1 MNDYWISR
9 EIKQRDAIFNQTI
22 NSYNRELVKQ
32 YRRCLEAT
40 KRAMADL
47 YDEILIASGNDTLL
61 ASDLYKYNRY
71 YKLIQVLNK
80 QLKALGV
87 DEVKLT
93 EKKLL
98 DMYAKTSAAVGK
110 SINFNAD
117 FNQKAAH
124 RVIDNVWCADG
135 KHWSDRIW
143 KDKAALQVRLEK
155 GLIDCVSRGTSKDEL
170 VKTLMADF
178 DIGFRS
184 ADRIARTELSYIQ
197 NQATLDKYNEAG
209 VKKYEILAAHDA
221 RTCDICSEMNGKIF
235 ELSKAQAGVNM
246 PPFHPNCRCAV
257 LGVIDDSLTNKRKL
271 DIIQEEAQKRTNE
284 IKSKD
289 EIHIFKQTTRHLQ
302 HAKEITG
309 LDNDKAWKQY
319 EQRASEFIKKDIDGV
334 NIDGFISNEGS
345 KNGWLY
351 KYDKTTNEFAILSA
365 MGTIST
371 YFKPDKGIEYW
382 LSELK
387 KHNIRSKK

>member
-1 MNDYWISR
+1 M
-9 EIKQRDAIFNQTI
+9 
-22 NSYNRELVKQ
+22 
-32 YRRCLEAT
+32 
-40 KRAMADL
+40 
-47 YDEILIASGNDTLL
+47 
-61 ASDLYKYNRY
+61 
-71 YKLIQVLNK
+71 
-80 QLKALGV
+80 
-87 DEVKLT
+87 
-93 EKKLL
+93 
-98 DMYAKTSAAVGK
+98 
-110 SINFNAD
+110 
-117 FNQKAAH
+117 
-124 RVIDNVWCADG
+124 
-135 KHWSDRIW
+135 
-143 KDKAALQVRLEK
+143 EK

-289 EIHIFKQTTRHLQ
+289 EIHIFK
-302 HAKEITG
+302 
-309 LDNDKAWKQY
+309 
-319 EQRASEFIKKDIDGV
+319 
-334 NIDGFISNEGS
+334 
-345 KNGWLY
+345 
-351 KYDKTTNEFAILSA
+351 
-365 MGTIST
+365 
-371 YFKPDKGIEYW
+371 
-382 LSELK
+382 
-387 KHNIRSKK
+387 